1 MSANGSLG
9 FSTIN
14 IIIIRMG
21 IDLMKV
27 KNAWRAPVVDAAYRI
42 GASRARPR
50 LRRKTMRMR
59 VMMMMRRGRRRR
71 MTRGLMMMVRM
82 RRILMIMIFIYI
94 YGKTAFV
101 SKTWKN

>member
-59 VMMMMRRGRRRR
+59 VMMMRRR

-82 RRILMIMIFIYI
+82 RRILMIMIFIFI
-94 YGKTAFV
+94 
-101 SKTWKN
+101 W